1 MASSN
6 FTTFEKTV
14 TSSGTAEVLVASRT
28 EIRSAAIQ
36 ALPANTGTVHLRDAA
51 AGADGVRLTA
61 GQTFEISAE
70 TYDTF
75 DLAAIFIK
83 VSVNG
88 EGVSVTHEE

>member
-6 FTTFEKTV
+6 FTTFQKTV
-14 TSSGTAEVLVASRT
+14 AAAGTAEVLVASRT
-28 EIRSAAIQ
+28 EVRSAVIQ
-36 ALPANTGTVHLRDAA
+36 ALSTNTGTVHLRDAA
-51 AGADGVRLTA
+51 SGADGVLLNA
-61 GQTFEISAE
+61 EQTFEISAE